1 MLVGDTQ
8 RLDLHAQAGFAI
20 AQQIPDE
27 VQGAYDRLVRAGY
40 TSRLLAAD

>member
-20 AQQIPDE
+20 AQQIPNE
-27 VQGAYDRLVRAGY
+27 VQAAYGRLVRAGY
-40 TSRLLAAD
+40 TTRLILAE